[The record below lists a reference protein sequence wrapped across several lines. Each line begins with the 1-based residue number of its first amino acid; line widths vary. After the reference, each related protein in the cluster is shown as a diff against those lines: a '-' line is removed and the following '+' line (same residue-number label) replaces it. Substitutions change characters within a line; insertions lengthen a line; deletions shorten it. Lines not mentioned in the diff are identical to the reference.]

1 MAVYDMTDRELL
13 HEYLSSGTYDPEI
26 CAEMCK
32 RTGLED
38 EWNAAD
44 GDNFEDV
51 VSTAAAKLTMVH
63 WNDA

>member
-1 MAVYDMTDRELL
+1 
-13 HEYLSSGTYDPEI
+13 
-26 CAEMCK
+26 MCK
-32 RTGLED
+32 RTGRED

-51 VSTAAAKLTMVH
+51 VSTAAAKLTMAH